1 MSRPAPPSIGAVAVL
16 LAVLLGALAVAA
28 AAPAVAVGDGGAVP
42 APTGTVPGGTVRYRP
57 PVDAPVSDPFRAPPG
72 PYGPGN
78 RGLEYA
84 TIPNSSARAVGP
96 GVVAFAG
103 PVAGR
108 LVVSVEHPDGLR
120 SALTGLAAVR
130 VTVGEVV
137 RTGDPLGLTGSVLHV
152 GVRRGRTYLDPAR
165 LFHPTRA
172 VLVPVPALG
181 VAGRE

>member
-1 MSRPAPPSIGAVAVL
+1 MSRPAPSSISALLVLVTVL
-16 LAVLLGALAVAA
+16 LAAS
-28 AAPAVAVGDGGAVP
+28 PASAVGDGGAAP
-42 APTGTVPGGTVRYRP
+42 ASVGTVTGGTVRYRP
-57 PVDAPVSDPFRAPPG
+57 PVDAPVSDPFRAPSR

-84 TIPNSSARAVGP
+84 TLPNSVARAIGP

-108 LVVSVEHPDGLR
+108 LVVSLVHPDGLR
-120 SALTGLAAVR
+120 SALTGLATVQ

-165 LFHPTRA
+165 LFLPARA
-172 VLVPVPALG
+172 VLVPVPGLG
-181 VAGRE
+181 VVGHE